1 MMWSHNVNIRCG
13 ERDLAYNET
22 GLREEMRAVNDKD
35 LHTDASER
43 DLVCALSIC
52 WTIIVV
58 VFGILEQDDS

>member
-1 MMWSHNVNIRCG
+1 MK
-13 ERDLAYNET
+13 DLGYNET